1 MSDVLRAI
9 ELAMHFAIV
18 EARGNFRCNE
28 VLYFNQVHCIAN
40 LLATSE
46 TDRTRVANLHWD
58 FTSSRNDRGFNYTAF
73 CGLTNLAMELL
84 EQ

>member
-1 MSDVLRAI
+1 MSDILRAI

-28 VLYFNQVHCIAN
+28 VLYFNQVHGIAN

-58 FTSSRNDRGFNYTAF
+58 FTSSRQ
-73 CGLTNLAMELL
+73 GLQLHRVLRVDQPRHGAS
-84 EQ
+84 